1 MNRSRHPS
9 GMVGFSLVWF
19 GQVVSMIGSTMTGFA
34 LSIWAYQET
43 GQATTLALMQLAYWG
58 PTVFLS
64 PLAGALVDR
73 WNRKRVMMLSDL
85 GAGVATAALAT
96 LHLTGSLEI
105 WHIYAVAVFG
115 SAFQAFQ
122 FPAYSAAITTMIP
135 KQHYT
140 RANGMMSIAE
150 SGSGIIAPIL
160 AGILVGVLGIGS
172 IFLIDLATFGIA
184 LITLALVFIPQP
196 AETEAGRAS
205 RGSLWQESLFG
216 FRYIF
221 ARPSLLGVQLVFM
234 GLNLTGGLTQSI
246 QAAMILARTGNSA
259 ATLGTVMSAVSVG
272 GVVGGLL
279 MSTWGGTKRR
289 VNGILLAMAL
299 EGVIG
304 VALMGM
310 GQSLPVWLVAG
321 FMTMVFISV
330 LNAHNQA
337 LWMAKVA
344 PEVQGRVFATRR
356 LIAQLLG
363 PAAALAAGPL
373 ADKVF
378 EPAMATGGSLAG
390 LFGGLVGTGP
400 GAGMGLMHLL
410 FGLTGTAIA
419 LAAFSFRA
427 IREADT
433 LLPDHDQPAP
443 GSAMA

>member
-1 MNRSRHPS
+1 MSRVPQPS
-9 GMVGFSLVWF
+9 GMVGFGLVWF
-19 GQVVSMIGSTMTGFA
+19 GQVISMIGSTMTGFA

-85 GAGVATAALAT
+85 GAGVATAALAI

-160 AGILVGVLGIGS
+160 AGILVGILGVGG

-184 LITLALVFIPQP
+184 LFTLSLVFIPQP

-246 QAAMILARTGNSA
+246 QPAMILARTGNSA

-304 VALMGM
+304 MALMGM

-356 LIAQLLG
+356 LIAQMLG

-400 GAGMGLMHLL
+400 GAGMGLMHVL

-419 LAAFSFRA
+419 LAAFSFRTV
-427 IREADT
+427 READT

>member
-1 MNRSRHPS
+1 MSRLPQPS
-9 GMVGFSLVWF
+9 GMVGFALVWF

-58 PTVFLS
+58 PTVLLS

-73 WNRKRVMMLSDL
+73 WNRKWVMMLSDL
-85 GAGVATAALAT
+85 GAGVATAALAAF
-96 LHLTGSLEI
+96 HLTGSLEI

-160 AGILVGVLGIGS
+160 AGILMAIVGVGG

-196 AETEAGRAS
+196 PETEAGRAS

-234 GLNLTGGLTQSI
+234 GLNLTGGLTQSV

-259 ATLGTVMSAVSVG
+259 ATLGTVMSAISVG

-289 VNGILLAMAL
+289 VHGILLAMAL
-299 EGVIG
+299 EGVFG
-304 VALMGM
+304 MALLGI

-363 PAAALAAGPL
+363 PMAALAAGPL
-373 ADKVF
+373 ADKLF

-410 FGLTGTAIA
+410 FGLAGTAIA

-427 IREADT
+427 VREADT
-433 LLPDHDQPAP
+433 LLPDHDEPAP
-443 GSAMA
+443 RSALG